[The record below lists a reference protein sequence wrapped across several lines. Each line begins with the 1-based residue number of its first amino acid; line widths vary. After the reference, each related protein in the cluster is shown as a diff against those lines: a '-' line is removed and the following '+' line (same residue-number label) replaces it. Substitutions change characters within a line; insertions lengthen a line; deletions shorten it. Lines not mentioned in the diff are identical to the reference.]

1 MRIFLTLV
9 LIGLVTASCSPSAHL
24 NPDPPEAANSTSILP
39 EQTQG
44 TQANATPAPA
54 DERYLDLAKQDL
66 ATRLKIGID
75 QIAVAQRNRR
85 LAGIDLSSGCSR
97 KAGQVLM
104 PNDSANGYQISLAAQ
119 GRNYLYHA
127 GMNDQLVMCQDG
139 A

>member
-24 NPDPPEAANSTSILP
+24 NPNPPEAANSTSILP

-75 QIAVAQRNRR
+75 QIAVVNVTQIS
-85 LAGIDLSSGCSR
+85 GIDLSSGCSR

-104 PNDSANGYQISLAAQ
+104 PNDSVNGYQISLSAA
-119 GRNYLYHA
+119 G
-127 GMNDQLVMCQDG
+127 
-139 A
+139 